1 MGRRGKK
8 SPGAPF
14 VVSRLTFFPCGTIF
28 NVTPNSLTTELSH
41 YMTTLILIRHGHTD
55 WADKKLAGWLPD
67 VHLSNLGK
75 KQVEELPQRLAAIE
89 IAAIY
94 SSPLERTLETA
105 QPLAKA
111 RRLRIHRMAD
121 LGEVKFGEW
130 QGQTLRALSNKKEW
144 KIVQAAPSTFQ
155 FPGGESFRETQSRAV
170 AAIEKIIA
178 SHARDTVV
186 AVSHGDVIK
195 LIVAYYSGIA
205 LDNFQ
210 RLAVSPASINVI
222 ELGPFGA
229 RLGRLNDTG
238 PLQNHHHPKK

>member
-1 MGRRGKK
+1 
-8 SPGAPF
+8 
-14 VVSRLTFFPCGTIF
+14 
-28 NVTPNSLTTELSH
+28 
-41 YMTTLILIRHGHTD
+41 MTTLILIRHGHTD

-67 VHLSNLGK
+67 VHLSDLGQ
-75 KQVEELPQRLAAIE
+75 KQAEELPARLAALD

-105 QPLAKA
+105 QPLARA
-111 RRLRIHRMAD
+111 RGLRIHRMTD

-130 QGQTLRALSNKKEW
+130 QGQTLKALSNKKEW
-144 KIVQAAPSTFQ
+144 RIVQAAPSTFQ
-155 FPGGESFRETQSRAV
+155 FPDGESFRETQSRAV
-170 AAIEKIIA
+170 GAVEKIVA
-178 SHARDTVV
+178 GHTKETVV
-186 AVSHGDVIK
+186 VFSHGDVIK

-210 RLAVSPASINVI
+210 RIGISPASISVI
-222 ELGPFGA
+222 ELGPWGA

>member
-1 MGRRGKK
+1 MLYLRVVQFSTLHK
-8 SPGAPF
+8 SIELQNY
-14 VVSRLTFFPCGTIF
+14 RTI
-28 NVTPNSLTTELSH
+28 ELLH
-41 YMTTLILIRHGHTD
+41 HMTTLILIRHGHTD

-67 VHLSNLGK
+67 VHLNDRGK
-75 KQVEELPQRLAAIE
+75 KQAEELPQRLAAID

-111 RRLRIHRMAD
+111 RGLRIHRIPD

-130 QGQTLRALSNKKEW
+130 QGQTLKVLSNKKEW
-144 KIVQAAPSTFQ
+144 KIVQSAPSAFQ

-170 AAIEKIIA
+170 GAIEKIIA
-178 SHARDTVV
+178 NHAKDTIV
-186 AVSHGDVIK
+186 AFSHGDVIK

-210 RLAVSPASINVI
+210 RIAISPASISVI

-238 PLQNHHHPKK
+238 PLQNHQHPKK